1 MRFHAGSSAANE
13 QSTVICATKKVL
25 HSSRI
30 QTKKFATTIQS
41 ILWGQFFRHLLI
53 KAKLCTSEV
62 MKPISRQKDEWGRN
76 VNSSPIFL
84 SVKKNSSITAKFHS
98 NASSFGQKNDGIFA
112 AISYHA
118 IVANLPSCSRNFPT
132 TVASY
137 LGA

>member
-1 MRFHAGSSAANE
+1 
-13 QSTVICATKKVL
+13 
-25 HSSRI
+25 
-30 QTKKFATTIQS
+30 
-41 ILWGQFFRHLLI
+41 
-53 KAKLCTSEV
+53 

>member
-13 QSTVICATKKVL
+13 QSTVICATKKKFFILQGYKLKSLPQPINTKGLVF
-25 HSSRI
+25 
-30 QTKKFATTIQS
+30 QTFTDQS
-41 ILWGQFFRHLLI
+41 
-53 KAKLCTSEV
+53 KATSEV